1 MKDYL
6 HNGYLPVFDE
16 PPDETIDAL
25 KVLKKDFLN
34 EYEAQIL
41 VDIYQLKHSAKYVD
55 LGDYYFALRYM
66 LDLCSNSLSSAL
78 NTAVGSELMSSYSL
92 LKNPFAENLLDL

>member
-1 MKDYL
+1 MKDYP

-25 KVLKKDFLN
+25 EELKKDFLN

-41 VDIYQLKHSAKYVD
+41 LDIYQLKHSAKYVD

-66 LDLCSNSLSSAL
+66 LDLCSNSQSSAL